1 MSVRTMALEI
11 AVSNILISLSALSIV
26 IVLEKHSVVKC
37 KRLI

>member
-1 MSVRTMALEI
+1 MALEI

-26 IVLEKHSVVKC
+26 TVLEKHFVVKC